1 MDCPKITG
9 AGVQWLVAGCPALS
23 TLNLKGTK
31 ATLTALNIIK
41 ERYPYSRIKARE
53 VKNNQFIE
61 SESNRGGRVILWPLT
76 TEINPVRRGVALVIM
91 AIAKQP
97 CRSL

>member
-1 MDCPKITG
+1 MDCPNITG

-41 ERYPYSRIKARE
+41 ERYPYSRIKAR
-53 VKNNQFIE
+53 VY
-61 SESNRGGRVILWPLT
+61 L
-76 TEINPVRRGVALVIM
+76 
-91 AIAKQP
+91 
-97 CRSL
+97 CRERAFFHDCIPR

>member
-23 TLNLKGTK
+23 TLNVKGTK

-41 ERYPYSRIKARE
+41 ERYPYSRIKARNTE
-53 VKNNQFIE
+53 NAVLGWKLTGD
-61 SESNRGGRVILWPLT
+61 RGGR
-76 TEINPVRRGVALVIM
+76 
-91 AIAKQP
+91 
-97 CRSL
+97 